1 MPMLQY
7 DKIIENKIRSENM
20 ITLLL
25 LRRKCA
31 HHYCITLFQWYSQRF
46 TALEFVYV
54 FSITLLETKQC
65 NLFLSIDN
73 LVIIKFSRK
82 KLMNY
87 LVIDNIIF
95 SKRCA
100 SQMQLHS
107 THAPL
112 LPLIS
117 ECKFNG
123 IHLIGFVE
131 EDACSWFNRLR
142 LCANTL

>member
-25 LRRKCA
+25 RR
-31 HHYCITLFQWYSQRF
+31 
-46 TALEFVYV
+46 
-54 FSITLLETKQC
+54 
-65 NLFLSIDN
+65 
-73 LVIIKFSRK
+73 II
-82 KLMNY
+82 NY

-123 IHLIGFVE
+123 IHLIGLME
-131 EDACSWFNRLR
+131 EDACS
-142 LCANTL
+142 